1 MMGQNVGMA
10 DRIVRII
17 LAVVFIILALI
28 YSPWWFI
35 PAVIALVTG
44 IVGWCGLYA
53 LFGWNTCPVEA
64 KPAKKAPAKKPAV
77 KAGTGRKLKNLE
89 TKIGKVPK
97 FFRELTTKE
106 PEMFAMVMRF
116 EQHIWDD
123 GKLSKK
129 TKKLIAIAIAAA
141 LRDQHAVRAQLAG
154 AKNLGV
160 TKEEIEEALRVTF
173 LLSGMPAYVYGKAQ
187 LDEVMK

>member
-1 MMGQNVGMA
+1 MA
-10 DRIVRII
+10 VKK
-17 LAVVFIILALI
+17 
-28 YSPWWFI
+28 
-35 PAVIALVTG
+35 
-44 IVGWCGLYA
+44 
-53 LFGWNTCPVEA
+53 PV
-64 KPAKKAPAKKPAV
+64 KKAPAKKLAV
-77 KAGTGRKLKNLE
+77 KKPTVKTTADRDLKTLE

-97 FFRELTTKE
+97 FFRELTTNE
-106 PEMFAMVMRF
+106 PEMFKMVMRF

-141 LRDQHAVRAQLAG
+141 MRDQHAVRAQLAG
-154 AKNLGV
+154 AASIGV
-160 TKEEIEEALRVTF
+160 TKAEVEEALRVTF

>member
-1 MMGQNVGMA
+1 MV
-10 DRIVRII
+10 
-17 LAVVFIILALI
+17 
-28 YSPWWFI
+28 
-35 PAVIALVTG
+35 
-44 IVGWCGLYA
+44 
-53 LFGWNTCPVEA
+53 A
-64 KPAKKAPAKKPAV
+64 KKTVAKKTPAKTIAARK
-77 KAGTGRKLKNLE
+77 GTEKELQNLE
-89 TKIGKVPK
+89 KKIGKVPK

-106 PEMFAMVMRF
+106 PEMFNLVMRF

-141 LRDQHAVRAQLAG
+141 LRDQHAVHAQLAG

-160 TKEEIEEALRVTF
+160 TKAEIEEALRVTF

-187 LDEVMK
+187 LDEIMP

>member
-1 MMGQNVGMA
+1 MA
-10 DRIVRII
+10 
-17 LAVVFIILALI
+17 AGK
-28 YSPWWFI
+28 
-35 PAVIALVTG
+35 PA
-44 IVGWCGLYA
+44 
-53 LFGWNTCPVEA
+53 
-64 KPAKKAPAKKPAV
+64 AKKAPVKKPVAKKPAV
-77 KAGTGRKLKNLE
+77 KAGAGRQLKSLE
-89 TKIGKVPK
+89 KKIGHVPK

-106 PEMFAMVMRF
+106 PEMFSLVMRF

-160 TKEEIEEALRVTF
+160 TKGEVEEALRVTF

>member
-1 MMGQNVGMA
+1 M
-10 DRIVRII
+10 
-17 LAVVFIILALI
+17 F
-28 YSPWWFI
+28 
-35 PAVIALVTG
+35 
-44 IVGWCGLYA
+44 
-53 LFGWNTCPVEA
+53 
-64 KPAKKAPAKKPAV
+64 
-77 KAGTGRKLKNLE
+77 NL
-89 TKIGKVPK
+89 
-97 FFRELTTKE
+97 
-106 PEMFAMVMRF
+106 VMRF

-123 GKLSKK
+123 GELTKK

>member
-1 MMGQNVGMA
+1 MA
-10 DRIVRII
+10 GKKS
-17 LAVVFIILALI
+17 AV
-28 YSPWWFI
+28 
-35 PAVIALVTG
+35 
-44 IVGWCGLYA
+44 
-53 LFGWNTCPVEA
+53 
-64 KPAKKAPAKKPAV
+64 KKVPPKKPAA
-77 KAGTGRKLKNLE
+77 KASGRGLKSLE

-97 FFRELTTKE
+97 FFKELTTKE
-106 PEMFAMVMRF
+106 PEMFNLVMRF
-116 EQHIWDD
+116 EKHIWDD
-123 GKLSKK
+123 GKLSRK

-160 TKEEIEEALRVTF
+160 TKAEVEEALRVTF